1 MADIAELGLK
11 VDSKGLVSA
20 DKNLKQLDKTAASTE
35 KRAAA
40 LGKTLGNVAAAFAG
54 GAFLQKVIANTI
66 EQERVTAQLEQT
78 LKSTGRY
85 TPELSQNMQ
94 DFASS
99 LQQVTTFGDEAIIAS
114 QALLLTFT
122 QIGGDVFPRAQR
134 SILDVATAMGT
145 DLKAASLQVG
155 KALNDPIKGVAALAE
170 SGIQFTESQKAMI
183 KEMVETG
190 RVAEAQ
196 GVILKELETQFGGS
210 AEAARNTLGGALKS
224 LQNTFGDLLEGNG
237 DKGGV
242 NAAVTSI
249 NELNDTLN
257 DPAIK
262 KAFQEITSGVL
273 SVVSAVAKALPVIT
287 DFTRWAAEEL
297 AVFAGGIG
305 GDDIVRLEMEAERL
319 AATLQKMQ
327 DRGETRYAI
336 FDSMSKDL
344 DEVNAK
350 IEM

>member
-1 MADIAELGLK
+1 M
-11 VDSKGLVSA
+11 
-20 DKNLKQLDKTAASTE
+20 
-35 KRAAA
+35 
-40 LGKTLGNVAAAFAG
+40 
-54 GAFLQKVIANTI
+54 
-66 EQERVTAQLEQT
+66 
-78 LKSTGRY
+78 
-85 TPELSQNMQ
+85 
-94 DFASS
+94 
-99 LQQVTTFGDEAIIAS
+99 
-114 QALLLTFT
+114 
-122 QIGGDVFPRAQR
+122 
-134 SILDVATAMGT
+134 
-145 DLKAASLQVG
+145 
-155 KALNDPIKGVAALAE
+155 
-170 SGIQFTESQKAMI
+170 
-183 KEMVETG
+183 
-190 RVAEAQ
+190 
-196 GVILKELETQFGGS
+196 ETQFGGS

-350 IEM
+350 IEMYYQLQANQPKVPVAETLPDVPVLQATGGQLEEVTKKTKGLTDAQKAMAKAAEDLAKAQQSNADVISDLAEQLYQATLSADELIQRQNQLRLNEFATPAQIESVRALTAELFKQNEAAKARADIEARAGEGVSDMPGGGQLPFELGRDP